1 MKRRPVADL
10 QRSYEE
16 QRVLREFLSNLLLL
30 DLDELLQRFT
40 EQVVSLFHAEVA
52 WVRLIDKE
60 GKIRSRAVAGNKAV
74 IRLMPLEEVGKLVG
88 RSRWMLDNRKPLAV
102 RDMARDKGR
111 PYHGTVKAVKLHGF
125 LGAPLFTR
133 DGKPSGV
140 IFVMTRS
147 PRVFTQREIDLIEQF
162 AHGAAIA
169 IDNARL
175 FEEVQK
181 RSREAREAYEAK
193 SEFLNTLAHELRTP
207 LNVIIG
213 SLQLLL
219 DGFYGK
225 VTEKQKPGLEMLER
239 NAYDLRNLINGVLD
253 LARIEAGKVPVIIE
267 EFAPKEV
274 IDELESS
281 YMDLYGEKGL
291 ELKFNLEN
299 SVPRLRS
306 DKSKVKEI
314 LQNLLANAAKYT
326 ERGVVELKV
335 RRLRGKKVDHKR
347 TRVAFSV
354 RDTGIGIR
362 DEDLSHLFEPFYLA
376 EGVDRRKYPGTGL
389 GLSIVKRLVEIL
401 DGEIQAKSKWGKG
414 STFTVIF
421 PLVLSSQ
428 H

>member
-1 MKRRPVADL
+1 
-10 QRSYEE
+10 
-16 QRVLREFLSNLLLL
+16 
-30 DLDELLQRFT
+30 
-40 EQVVSLFHAEVA
+40 
-52 WVRLIDKE
+52 
-60 GKIRSRAVAGNKAV
+60 
-74 IRLMPLEEVGKLVG
+74 
-88 RSRWMLDNRKPLAV
+88 
-102 RDMARDKGR
+102 
-111 PYHGTVKAVKLHGF
+111 
-125 LGAPLFTR
+125 
-133 DGKPSGV
+133 
-140 IFVMTRS
+140 
-147 PRVFTQREIDLIEQF
+147 TQREIDLIEQF
-162 AHGAAIA
+162 ANGAAIA
-169 IDNARL
+169 IDKARL

-274 IDELESS
+274 VDELQSS

-326 ERGVVELKV
+326 EKGVVELKV
-335 RRLRGKKVDHKR
+335 RRLKGKKVDPKR
-347 TRVAFSV
+347 RRVAFSV

-362 DEDLSHLFEPFYLA
+362 NEDLSHLFEPFYLA

-401 DGEIQAKSKWGKG
+401 DGEIQVQSKWGKG

-421 PLVLSSQ
+421 PLVLTSQ
-428 H
+428 N

>member
-1 MKRRPVADL
+1 LKRRPVVDL

-30 DLDELLQRFT
+30 DLDELLEKFT
-40 EQVVSLFHAEVA
+40 EQVVSLFKAEIA
-52 WVRLIDKE
+52 SVRLIDKE

-74 IRLMPLEEVGKLVG
+74 IRRMPLEEVGKLVG
-88 RSRWMLDNRKPLAV
+88 RDRWMLDKRKPLAV
-102 RDMARDKGR
+102 RDMARDRGR
-111 PYHGTVKAVKLHGF
+111 PYHGTVKAAKLHGF

-147 PRVFTQREIDLIEQF
+147 PREFTQREIDLIEQF
-162 AHGAAIA
+162 ANGAAIA

-181 RSREAREAYEAK
+181 RSREAQEAYETK

-253 LARIEAGKVPVIIE
+253 LARIEAGKAPVIIE
-267 EFAPKEV
+267 EFAPKE
-274 IDELESS
+274 ITDELESS
-281 YMDLYGEKGL
+281 YMDLCGEKGL

-299 SVPRLRS
+299 SVPRLTS

-347 TRVAFSV
+347 ARVAFSV

-362 DEDLSHLFEPFYLA
+362 NEDLSHLFEPFYLA

-401 DGEIQAKSKWGKG
+401 DGEIQVESKWGKG

-421 PLVLSSQ
+421 PLVLLSQ

>member
-1 MKRRPVADL
+1 MKRRPVVDL

-30 DLDELLQRFT
+30 GLDELLQKFT
-40 EQVVSLFHAEVA
+40 EQAAYLFHAEIA
-52 WVRLIDKE
+52 WVRLLDSE
-60 GKIRSRAVAGNKAV
+60 GKMLGRAAAGDETVLRILPIKG
-74 IRLMPLEEVGKLVG
+74 VGQVVG
-88 RSRWMLDNRKPLAV
+88 RGMWMLENRKPLAV
-102 RDMARDKGR
+102 RDMAHDSDR
-111 PYHGTVKAVKLHGF
+111 PYHGTVKAADLHGF
-125 LGAPLFTR
+125 LGAPLFSKV
-133 DGKPSGV
+133 GKPLGV

-147 PRVFTQREIDLIEQF
+147 PRKFSRREMDLIEQF
-162 AHGAAIA
+162 ANGAAIA
-169 IDNARL
+169 IDNAKL
-175 FEEVQK
+175 FEEVQNK
-181 RSREAREAYEAK
+181 SREAVEAYEAK

-213 SLQLLL
+213 SLQLML

-239 NAYDLRNLINGVLD
+239 NAYDLRNLINEVLD
-253 LARIEAGKVPVIIE
+253 LARIEAGRVPVIIE

-274 IDELESS
+274 IGELESS

-291 ELKFNLEN
+291 ELKIKMEN

-306 DKSKVKEI
+306 DKSKIKEI

-326 ERGVVELKV
+326 EKGVVELKV
-335 RRLRGKKVDHKR
+335 HCLKDKQGDSER

-354 RDTGIGIR
+354 RDTGIGIKS
-362 DEDLSHLFEPFYLA
+362 EELAHLFEPFYMA
-376 EGVDRRKYPGTGL
+376 EGLDRKRYPGTGL

-401 DGEIQAKSKWGKG
+401 DGEIKVESEWGIG

-421 PLVLSSQ
+421 PLVRSSQ
-428 H
+428 Q

>member
-1 MKRRPVADL
+1 MNRRPVVDL

-40 EQVVSLFHAEVA
+40 EQVAFLFKAEIA
-52 WVRLIDKE
+52 SVRLVDKE
-60 GKIRSRAVAGNKAV
+60 GQIRSCAVAGNKAV
-74 IRLMPLEEVGKLVG
+74 IRLLPLEEVGMLVG
-88 RSRWMLDNRKPLAV
+88 RGRWMLENRKPLAV
-102 RDMARDKGR
+102 RDMAHDSDRSYR
-111 PYHGTVKAVKLHGF
+111 GTVKAADLHGF
-125 LGAPLFTR
+125 LGAPLFSKN
-133 DGKPSGV
+133 GKSLGA
-140 IFVMTRS
+140 IYVMTRS
-147 PRVFTQREIDLIEQF
+147 PRKFSRREMDLIEQL
-162 AHGAAIA
+162 AKGAAMA

-181 RSREAREAYEAK
+181 KSREAAEAYEAK

-213 SLQLLL
+213 SLQLML
-219 DGFYGK
+219 DGFYGT
-225 VTEKQKPGLEMLER
+225 VTERQKPGLEMLER
-239 NAYDLRNLINGVLD
+239 NAYDLRNLINEVLD

-274 IDELESS
+274 ISELESS

-291 ELKFNLEN
+291 ELKIKVEN

-306 DKSKVKEI
+306 DKSKIKEI

-326 ERGVVELKV
+326 EKGEVELKV
-335 RRLRGKKVDHKR
+335 HCLKDKQGDPER

-354 RDTGIGIR
+354 RDTGIGIKS
-362 DEDLSHLFEPFYLA
+362 EELAHLFEPFYMA
-376 EGVDRRKYPGTGL
+376 EGLDRKRYPGTGL

-401 DGEIQAKSKWGKG
+401 DGEIKVKSEWGIG

-421 PLVLSSQ
+421 PLVRSSQ
-428 H
+428 Q